1 MVFQQFMYLM
11 IPISIITINYP
22 LLKNKIMFQDKKK
35 IGKKCRLKKL
45 RSDICLKNKFNHC
58 PMSSYK
64 QCTNNNMPVNK
75 CLCEENS
82 FELCS
87 NYNQYSEKCFMKNYS
102 KLPDL
107 SVYPKL
113 SKDNPRVNLYRT
125 PKSKFDYI

>member
-1 MVFQQFMYLM
+1 MIFEQFMFLL

-22 LLKNKIMFQDKKK
+22 LLKNKVIFQNKKK

-45 RSDICLKNKFNHC
+45 RSDVCLKNKYNPC
-58 PMSSYK
+58 PISSYK
-64 QCTNNNMPVNK
+64 QCTNNNYPVNK

-87 NYNQYSEKCFMKNYS
+87 NDNQYSEKCFMKNYS

-107 SVYPKL
+107 SLYPKL
-113 SKDNPRVNLYRT
+113 SKDNPRVNMYRS
-125 PKSKFDYI
+125 PKTNFDFI